1 VLDAPPYNIN
11 VLLWRDTC
19 VSIILLNRHIRKKWG
34 FIPQENSDGGAVSF
48 QKLAQF
54 SWGKN
59 ILDAQPSNLHAFF
72 WEIYHVF
79 QQCAKKSYSR
89 QNVRFY
95 PLKTLKGRQYSFQKL
110 IQFSLVNKVL
120 NAPACILDGFLLR
133 DTCISSTE
141 LNRPM
146 WNKMCVST
154 SWKL

>member
-1 VLDAPPYNIN
+1 L
-11 VLLWRDTC
+11 
-19 VSIILLNRHIRKKWG
+19 
-34 FIPQENSDGGAVSF
+34 
-48 QKLAQF
+48 
-54 SWGKN
+54 
-59 ILDAQPSNLHAFF
+59 
-72 WEIYHVF
+72 
-79 QQCAKKSYSR
+79 R